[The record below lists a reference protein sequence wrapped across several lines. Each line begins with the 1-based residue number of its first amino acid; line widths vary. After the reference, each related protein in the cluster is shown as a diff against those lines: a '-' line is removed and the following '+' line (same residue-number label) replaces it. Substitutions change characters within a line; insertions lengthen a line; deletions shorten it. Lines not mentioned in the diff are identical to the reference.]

1 MSTCWHPP
9 PLVPAPGPPSRPP
22 PPAAARPH
30 ALATNND
37 HGQDRAHSLPK
48 QRAAVSR
55 GGIPPV
61 VKPPVSPRAA
71 WQIIICVCVAAPRS
85 NACLRLGSACVCVC
99 VCVCVCLHVC
109 VCVCVLVC
117 AARGS
122 RRSHSAGLPRPGAAG
137 LAVRACGRRACPSW
151 TGRRQEE
158 RRGEGATAIPSRA
171 WASAATLCPGAR
183 PGSTTP
189 RRRTLTRRTAAPA
202 GPPGGTVLPAGRAQA
217 SAEASP
223 AASCCRSAPWRS
235 PMTPLLRAPALM
247 SVAVRQGKV
256 GGTRVAACSP
266 GGVCHHRAHRAP
278 ECGSDLPEHGKHAR
292 RGLDQR
298 CVCACARARRGS
310 SLPCRK

>member
-1 MSTCWHPP
+1 MGIRFRLVCSSLECLSTNELFC
-9 PLVPAPGPPSRPP
+9 SE
-22 PPAAARPH
+22 
-30 ALATNND
+30 N
-37 HGQDRAHSLPK
+37 S
-48 QRAAVSR
+48 
-55 GGIPPV
+55 V
-61 VKPPVSPRAA
+61 V
-71 WQIIICVCVAAPRS
+71 CT
-85 NACLRLGSACVCVC
+85 CVCVC
-99 VCVCVCLHVC
+99 VYVCMYVCACACAWVCVACVLRVCVCMFVCVCMCVC

-183 PGSTTP
+183 LGSTTP
-189 RRRTLTRRTAAPA
+189 RRHTLTRRTAAPA

-223 AASCCRSAPWRS
+223 AACCCRSAPWQS
-235 PMTPLLRAPALM
+235 PMTPLLRAPAPM
-247 SVAVRQGKV
+247 SAAVRQGKV
-256 GGTRVAACSP
+256 GGTRVAACAP

-298 CVCACARARRGS
+298 CVCACGRARRGS